1 MNQETNEAKKLKKQ
15 MANKVYYEKLKK
27 LRDIQPM
34 EAGKVDIIMPEE
46 PKKIELI
53 KPEESLI
60 NTITTKN
67 DELSILL
74 DRLIEKRLKE
84 KETLFLQNPATPTM
98 KDQVLTKVVSTMILS
113 VIPMMLPLT
122 IRLIP
127 CLMKRMRPTKSATP
141 CPISQEASSNFS
153 TIQEMNYINHTAL

>member
-84 KETLFLQNPATPTM
+84 KVQ
-98 KDQVLTKVVSTMILS
+98 QHQ
-113 VIPMMLPLT
+113 
-122 IRLIP
+122 R
-127 CLMKRMRPTKSATP
+127 
-141 CPISQEASSNFS
+141 
-153 TIQEMNYINHTAL
+153 

>member
-1 MNQETNEAKKLKKQ
+1 
-15 MANKVYYEKLKK
+15 
-27 LRDIQPM
+27 M

-60 NTITTKN
+60 NTITTKNDEN

-98 KDQVLTKVVSTMILS
+98 KDQVLTNVVSTMILS

-122 IRLIP
+122 IRLNETDEADQIGNAMSYFAGGILEFFHNTRDELYQSYRALKLLY
-127 CLMKRMRPTKSATP
+127 CLIVVYSFILILQSFKILIFT
-141 CPISQEASSNFS
+141 
-153 TIQEMNYINHTAL
+153 